1 MIVMNY
7 RKAVILMFKLTD
19 DEAKMLKQYA
29 NIYESERK
37 ADATAAPIVLVQ
49 NRIKRYASSKY
60 SADGREF
67 RIEINGHN
75 LTEDGLA
82 ADETEA
88 IDIIKEYL
96 SETDISEEEIAEIV
110 SDIKFKLGYI
120 TPSDIVTIDKSVE
133 ILIMAN
139 YYAYDYQTV
148 AYFFTRCEAK
158 RYIKDQ
164 GHNLHSPRVFTAFSG
179 YSNNGDYPV
188 FQKLLKRLGE
198 HLLKE
203 GNNASDL

>member
-1 MIVMNY
+1 
-7 RKAVILMFKLTD
+7 MFKLTD
-19 DEAKMLKQYA
+19 EEIKMLTQYA
-29 NIYESERK
+29 SVYESERET
-37 ADATAAPIVLVQ
+37 DTTATPIVLVQ
-49 NRIKRYASSKY
+49 TKVKHYASNEY
-60 SADGREF
+60 TADDKEF

-75 LTEDGLA
+75 LTENGLVV
-82 ADETEA
+82 DETEV

-96 SETDISEEEIAEIV
+96 SKTDISEEEIAEIV

-120 TPSDIVTIDKSVE
+120 TPSDMVTIDKSVE

-139 YYAYDYQTV
+139 YYTYDYQTV
-148 AYFFTRCEAK
+148 AYFFTRCEAR

-164 GHNLHSPRVFTAFSG
+164 RHNLHSPRVFTAFSG

-203 GNNASDL
+203 GNDSLDL

>member
-1 MIVMNY
+1 
-7 RKAVILMFKLTD
+7 MFKLTD
-19 DEAKMLKQYA
+19 DEIKMLKQYA
-29 NIYESERK
+29 KVYESERET
-37 ADATAAPIVLVQ
+37 DATATPIVLVQ
-49 NRIKRYASSKY
+49 TKVKHYASNEY
-60 SADGREF
+60 TADGKEF

-75 LTEDGLA
+75 LTEDRLA
-82 ADETEA
+82 VDETEV

-96 SETDISEEEIAEIV
+96 SETDINEEEIAEIV

-120 TPSDIVTIDKSVE
+120 TPSDMVTIDKSVE

-139 YYAYDYQTV
+139 YYTYDYQTV
-148 AYFFTRCEAK
+148 AYFFTRCEAR
-158 RYIKDQ
+158 RYIKDR

-203 GNNASDL
+203 GNDSLDL

>member
-1 MIVMNY
+1 
-7 RKAVILMFKLTD
+7 MFKLTD
-19 DEAKMLKQYA
+19 EEIKMLTQYA
-29 NIYESERK
+29 SVYESERET
-37 ADATAAPIVLVQ
+37 DATATPIVLVQ
-49 NRIKRYASSKY
+49 TKVKHYASNEY
-60 SADGREF
+60 TADGKEF
-67 RIEINGHN
+67 QIEINGHN
-75 LTEDGLA
+75 LTENGLA
-82 ADETEA
+82 VDETEV

-96 SETDISEEEIAEIV
+96 SKTDISEEEIAEIV

-120 TPSDIVTIDKSVE
+120 TPSDMVTIDKSVE

-139 YYAYDYQTV
+139 YYTYDYRTV
-148 AYFFTRCEAK
+148 AYFFTRCEAR

-203 GNNASDL
+203 DNNSLDL